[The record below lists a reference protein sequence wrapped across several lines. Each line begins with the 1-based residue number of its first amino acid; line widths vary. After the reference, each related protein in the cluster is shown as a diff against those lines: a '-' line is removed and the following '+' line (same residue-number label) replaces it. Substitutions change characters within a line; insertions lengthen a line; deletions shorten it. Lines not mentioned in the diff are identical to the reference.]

1 MSVPRI
7 TLKAARVNKGMTQ
20 AEAAKALG
28 VSVDTLGNYE
38 KGKSY
43 PDVRI
48 LKKIE
53 EVYDVEYDSLIF
65 LT

>member
-28 VSVDTLGNYE
+28 VSVDTVRNYE
-38 KGKSY
+38 NGKSY

-53 EVYDVEYDSLIF
+53 EVYDVEYDSLII